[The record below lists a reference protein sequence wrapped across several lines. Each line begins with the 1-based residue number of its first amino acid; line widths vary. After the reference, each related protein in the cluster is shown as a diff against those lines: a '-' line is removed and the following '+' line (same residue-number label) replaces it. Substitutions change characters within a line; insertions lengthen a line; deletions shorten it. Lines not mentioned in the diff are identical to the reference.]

1 MTHISNEK
9 WSELKERMGV
19 LGIHES
25 EIDEQFSLGGGP
37 GGQKVNNT
45 QNVVQLTYKD
55 HQVRSKKSR
64 SRESNRFFAR
74 RELCRRV
81 ATALG
86 IPNKDDEKIKKM
98 IKQKKRRKKRSIQKY
113 N

>member
-9 WSELKERMGV
+9 WSELKERMRV
-19 LGIHES
+19 LGIYES

-45 QNVVQLTYKD
+45 QNVVQLSYKN
-55 HQVRSKKSR
+55 HRIRSKKSR

-74 RELCRRV
+74 RELCRQV
-81 ATALG
+81 ATELG
-86 IPNKDDEKIKKM
+86 IPNKDDEKIKKI
-98 IKQKKRRKKRSIQKY
+98 IKQKKTEKKIKY
-113 N
+113 KV